1 MRRGRALLLVV
12 VAELEKIPLW
22 VVDRGPSPGE
32 RRGGFVIVGAEMLR
46 YVLSHSLAERGGSF
60 ESGGGFWAGTE
71 RVR

>member
-46 YVLSHSLAERGGSF
+46 YVLSLTHSRSAAGVSNLAEDFGQGGR
-60 ESGGGFWAGTE
+60 E
-71 RVR
+71 